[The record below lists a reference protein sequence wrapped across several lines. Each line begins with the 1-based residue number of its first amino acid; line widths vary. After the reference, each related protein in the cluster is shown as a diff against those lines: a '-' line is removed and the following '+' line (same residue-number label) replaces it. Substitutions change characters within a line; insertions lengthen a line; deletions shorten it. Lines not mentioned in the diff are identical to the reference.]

1 MEIQSTIESL
11 LQDIEQNRKQFDDWI
26 AKQMKSIYETKVN
39 AQQIKSNHLQKAR
52 ENKEE
57 QENICSEIRQIQI
70 REQNNIEEG
79 KIILKEQQKI
89 QEEMKQISKNFGL
102 MEKKIILLKA
112 RKERLIAAKNKEI
125 EEMKEIEEELNSLRT
140 LYGISFHFA
149 DDSFS
154 FNFINTNVTIV
165 IKLDAN
171 ETYQISSAPKEILE
185 IKDEI
190 MKNFNQNE
198 DLYQLISSIRSCLLM

>member
-70 REQNNIEEG
+70 R
-79 KIILKEQQKI
+79 EQQKI